1 MPIAANQ
8 RKRRTRSG
16 FDPAV
21 ALQQKER
28 GLSNQEI
35 AKSHGVDQSTVWR
48 FLHRTKPEIQA
59 LAEFQARRSDLL
71 DLLQGK
77 CLDLQAKILDSINE
91 EGIIASLKQSEK
103 TGLLMALNAT
113 HGTSYDKSRLERGL
127 STENHSIVSKLLDA
141 RVQARYK
148 PGKVPNKATAE
159 PTSSDPTDP
168 HVEPHAEDDDPLPAG
183 EDGPELDPL
192 K

>member
-1 MPIAANQ
+1 MAPNQ

-28 GLSNQEI
+28 GLSNKEI
-35 AKSHGVDQSTVWR
+35 ADSHGVDQSTVWR

-59 LAEFQARRSDLL
+59 LAEFQAHRSDLL

-91 EGIIASLKQSEK
+91 DQVIASLKQSEK

-127 STENHSIVSKLLDA
+127 STENHSIVSKLLEA

-148 PGKVPNKATAE
+148 PVLVKQTSKPESKNE
-159 PTSSDPTDP
+159 PTLENES
-168 HVEPHAEDDDPLPAG
+168 VLEIEAEG
-183 EDGPELDPL
+183 NQSHTS
-192 K
+192 